1 MSEIPFSIIV
11 PTVFGCITY
20 YSVGLRH
27 EAEGFFVFLVILILI
42 YNAFSG
48 YSLIIS
54 ASFSDKQV
62 AVTLTPVLIVPFML
76 FAGFFVSSSNI
87 PWYLKEFEYLSIIKY
102 GYQSLM
108 RNQFD
113 YFMNYD
119 RIGTSDAFY
128 YCLQDNVSGYE
139 EQSTCDCSNK
149 TVYDTSDVPLS
160 DFPYGCVGCCDPLS
174 QLAKQTLGSSMGCL
188 FALYAGCYLVSW
200 SILAC
205 LSKDYDS

>member
-108 RNQFD
+108 HNQFD
-113 YFMNYD
+113 YFMSSD
-119 RIGTSDAFY
+119 RIGTDEAFY
-128 YCLQDNVSGYE
+128 NCLQPP
-139 EQSTCDCSNK
+139 STGLPDAECDCSAAG
-149 TVYDTSDVPLS
+149 DISGEPLS

-174 QLAKQTLGSSMGCL
+174 QLAKQSLGSSMGCL

-200 SILAC
+200 GILAC